1 MCSPAGRYGCKLM
14 AAGNHLVRGDEI
26 CGGSGIPVEPTR
38 FPPCGAT
45 RTQPVQKGRS
55 AITTTTNEEPA
66 QQVPT
71 ALFSHPTTQH
81 ANGKAVRS
89 TGQPLYENLF
99 QEPSIPTHRETVD

>member
-1 MCSPAGRYGCKLM
+1 LSPPAFR
-14 AAGNHLVRGDEI
+14 
-26 CGGSGIPVEPTR
+26 PT
-38 FPPCGAT
+38 GAT

-71 ALFSHPTTQH
+71 ALFSHPATQH
-81 ANGKAVRS
+81 ANGKAARA

-99 QEPSIPTHRETVD
+99 QEPSIPSHRETLD